1 MDMNFDKFIKN
12 NLIEAISLDKYYYLI
27 TNLHKTD
34 VSKDEEYQTK
44 FNAFYKVRR
53 DAKKRKIFYD
63 YFESI
68 KDNKNIKYED
78 IITYL
83 YKKTG
88 NVEASFSSKILAT
101 ISPNMPIIDQFV
113 LQNLNEELSGKS
125 KGEKIKSSI
134 EVYYR
139 IVEKE
144 NNLLTSKEI
153 KSFVKDFHRM
163 FKEYNLSD
171 IKILDYYLW
180 KNR

>member
-1 MDMNFDKFIKN
+1 
-12 NLIEAISLDKYYYLI
+12 
-27 TNLHKTD
+27 
-34 VSKDEEYQTK
+34 
-44 FNAFYKVRR
+44 
-53 DAKKRKIFYD
+53 
-63 YFESI
+63 
-68 KDNKNIKYED
+68 
-78 IITYL
+78 
-83 YKKTG
+83 
-88 NVEASFSSKILAT
+88 
-101 ISPNMPIIDQFV
+101 MPIIDQFV